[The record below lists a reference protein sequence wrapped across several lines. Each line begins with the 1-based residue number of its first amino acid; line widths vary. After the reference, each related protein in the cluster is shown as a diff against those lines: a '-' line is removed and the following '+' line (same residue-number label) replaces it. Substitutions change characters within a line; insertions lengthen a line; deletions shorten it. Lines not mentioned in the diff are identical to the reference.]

1 MGGTHHMAKVRL
13 QALVEPEVADLFQQ
27 MSKATNKSVSVLVA
41 DLLLTLAPGLEQSL
55 KMLKLAKQVQ
65 NNAQGKMTEH
75 LEQTLKLMEAEI
87 EKNKEVFEKM
97 MQ

>member
-1 MGGTHHMAKVRL
+1 MAKVRL

-75 LEQTLKLMEAEI
+75 LEQTLKLMETEI

>member
-1 MGGTHHMAKVRL
+1 MAKVRL

>member
-1 MGGTHHMAKVRL
+1 MAKVRL

-65 NNAQGKMTEH
+65 NNAQVKMTEH
-75 LEQTLKLMEAEI
+75 LEQTLKLMESEI
-87 EKNKEVFEKM
+87 EKTKKFLKR
-97 MQ
+97 

>member
-1 MGGTHHMAKVRL
+1 MAKVRL

-75 LEQTLKLMEAEI
+75 LEQTLKLMESEI

>member
-1 MGGTHHMAKVRL
+1 MGGAHHMAKVRL